1 MFPLVNFLFQ
11 FCPPNPSEKDLLA
24 RFARLNIG
32 PGQTFDFSKF
42 SPEIQQAIKDGIKDS
57 DADVAAVVKKINADE
72 ISSGDMFGARD
83 FLKDNYLYRYV
94 GAKLGLYGNS
104 KQDALYFAYFADA
117 SHQPLNASKSS
128 YELRFAKDQLPPN
141 KAFWSLTMYDGKS
154 QLLVANPLKRY
165 LLNSTNLSSYE
176 YDADGSLT
184 LHVSHNKPT
193 TAMESNWLP
202 APDGPFYCILRV
214 YLPGEAVL
222 NGSWKKPQM
231 QSVPGSS

>member
-1 MFPLVNFLFQ
+1 M
-11 FCPPNPSEKDLLA
+11 
-24 RFARLNIG
+24 
-32 PGQTFDFSKF
+32 
-42 SPEIQQAIKDGIKDS
+42 
-57 DADVAAVVKKINADE
+57 KKINADE
-72 ISSGDMFGARD
+72 VSSGDMFGARD

-141 KAFWSLTMYDGKS
+141 EAFWSLTMYDGKT
-154 QLLVANPLKRY
+154 QLLVANPLNRY

-176 YDADGSLT
+176 YGADGSLT
-184 LHVSHNKPT
+184 LHDLQQTVSGQGRTPT
-193 TAMESNWLP
+193 GCPHL
-202 APDGPFYCILRV
+202 DGPFYCILRV
-214 YLPGEAVL
+214 YLPGETVL

-231 QSVPGSS
+231 QPI